1 MEIKMKKTKIKAA
14 VATLV
19 ATAMLALSACGSGA
33 SAVKPDDVNPKGE
46 VKAREISWLLS
57 RPADGGVIQAVKQ
70 ISGEYAKKHP
80 GFSLKFI
87 TTPDRPAY
95 VQKLETLAAANKLPE
110 LFDIDATPFA
120 QKLAKRGTMLNVEAM
135 LKDMG
140 LYKDFRQSALD
151 YQRFDDGSL
160 YMVPFESQVEVFFYN
175 KALFSK
181 AGVEVP
187 KTLDDFPALCT
198 ALKQSGTTPIA
209 MNGKDMWPLERFMS
223 YYPFRQTG
231 NDYIKKLKRGQA
243 KLSDETGRKAVQW
256 MADLGS
262 SGCFQEGFSSTEY
275 ADAQALFTSGKA
287 AIYGTGSW
295 DLSALAT
302 DKLNAQMRKQID
314 YFKLPVT
321 KDAVTQEDEYV
332 APSGI
337 GMAVNT
343 KGYDPV
349 VRDFLKFLLQQ
360 YPKVYG
366 ATGQVTPTTGNGMA
380 VPSNAT
386 PLYQQ
391 VAKES
396 DNVGKVTDMPWDTQ
410 LDSTSNT
417 RLQQELVL
425 LVQGDETPESFIK
438 TMDGVIAE
446 NGPKAFK

>member
-1 MEIKMKKTKIKAA
+1 MKKTVTKTVVAFLAA
-14 VATLV
+14 AATLV
-19 ATAMLALSACGSGA
+19 LGACGSGTA
-33 SAVKPDDVNPKGE
+33 AVKPDDVNPKGN
-46 VKAREISWLLS
+46 VKAHEISWLLS

-70 ISGEYAKKHP
+70 ISAEYAKNHP
-80 GFSLKFI
+80 GFKLKFI
-87 TTPDRPAY
+87 TTPDRPSY

-120 QKLAKRGTMLNVEAM
+120 QKLAKKGTMLNVEAM
-135 LKDMG
+135 LKNMN
-140 LYKDFRQSALD
+140 LYNDFRPSALN
-151 YQRFDDGSL
+151 YQRFDDGAL

-175 KALFSK
+175 KALFRK
-181 AGVEVP
+181 AGVQVP
-187 KTLDDFPALCT
+187 KTLDDLPTLCK
-198 ALKQSGTTPIA
+198 ALKQSGSTPIA
-209 MNGKDMWPLERFMS
+209 MDGKDMWPLERFIS

-231 NDYIKKLKRGQA
+231 NDYIKKLKKGEA
-243 KLSDETGRKAVQW
+243 KLSEGTGRKAVQW

-262 SGCFQEGFSSTEY
+262 SGCFQQGFSSTEY

-302 DKLNAQMRKQID
+302 DKLSAQMRDQID

-321 KDAVTQEDEYV
+321 KGAITQENEYV

-343 KGYDPV
+343 KGYDSS

-360 YPKVYG
+360 YARVYG
-366 ATGQVTPTTGNGMA
+366 ATGQVTPTSGNSM
-380 VPSNAT
+380 VIPSNST
-386 PLYQQ
+386 SLYQR

-396 DNVGKVTDMPWDTQ
+396 DDVGKVTDMPWDTQ

-425 LVQGDETPESFIK
+425 LVQGDETPENFIK